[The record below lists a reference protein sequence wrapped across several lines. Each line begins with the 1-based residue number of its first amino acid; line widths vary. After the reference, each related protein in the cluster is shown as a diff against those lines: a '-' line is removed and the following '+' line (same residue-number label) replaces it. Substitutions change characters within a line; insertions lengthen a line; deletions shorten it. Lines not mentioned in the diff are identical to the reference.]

1 MKFALMGKVLCAS
14 CKIERRSNVIQ
25 RLFKRSCIIAK
36 AFLSPQEKRNARVSG
51 GIFVSTS
58 RKSSTISFV
67 VGMSANFSIKHLRV
81 VFTNSI
87 TSWLQAVKFI
97 RWSATKRVDSLSK
110 KEKKKNEWWTRPSS
124 DFLLSNFLCHP
135 SKASIFFRVTRVLS
149 NRLCTPRSWTT
160 VSIHRCT
167 SLLHFLFT
175 LYQPYHFYIMYLLII
190 ILICLVNVGKDLIR
204 LGAYL
209 IFGASGHRGSFEGW
223 ASRWM

>member
-1 MKFALMGKVLCAS
+1 MQEFPGEYLYLLQGNLLRSAS
-14 CKIERRSNVIQ
+14 WLEWVPIFPSN
-25 RLFKRSCIIAK
+25 
-36 AFLSPQEKRNARVSG
+36 
-51 GIFVSTS
+51 IFVSS
-58 RKSSTISFV
+58 SQILLLHGCRLWNSSGEVQQKGLIPCLRRK
-67 VGMSANFSIKHLRV
+67 
-81 VFTNSI
+81 
-87 TSWLQAVKFI
+87 
-97 RWSATKRVDSLSK
+97 
-110 KEKKKNEWWTRPSS
+110 KKKNDWWTRPSS

-149 NRLCTPRSWTT
+149 NRLCTPWSWTT